1 MYIVQSSYEYVSD
14 IVNATEH
21 TLLEI
26 FGEAQHDFSCSNFRF
41 TITEYVPILFLLHLL
56 IFGNAD
62 RRWWNLFV
70 SILAADFSDFYIRE
84 KLFGFIETCIGMFVA
99 RFYYLA
105 CCDFGFL
112 CVCEGCLNNDKSSR
126 GGTLT
131 SDVKIILIALK
142 ENIRKK
148 DNSIYC

>member
-70 SILAADFSDFYIRE
+70 SILAADFSEFYIWE
-84 KLFGFIETCIGMFVA
+84 KLFGFIGTCIGMFVA
-99 RFYYLA
+99 GFYYLA

-112 CVCEGCLNNDKSSR
+112 CVCEGYLNNDKSSR
-126 GGTLT
+126 SGMLT
-131 SDVKIILIALK
+131 REVKII
-142 ENIRKK
+142 
-148 DNSIYC
+148 